1 MKDDE
6 KWEKVETPKQEEEKV
21 EIEMEETIDEDDGS
35 PSNVE
40 PEIAEDKKTEE
51 PKELEGI
58 ETKGAQKRIRQ
69 LIKQRKDKEDQIA
82 QLIQQNEQLQGL
94 VKKRETEFST
104 VSKKNLEVTEKQ
116 LTDKLNMARVAYKNA
131 YEAGDQD
138 KLLQAQEMLNEAQV
152 DLKNI
157 NVTKEKFKQEP
168 QQQPV
173 QQQQYQ
179 QPVAQQA
186 PDPRA
191 QEWAQQNT
199 WFGKDNIMTAAA
211 LAIDAELKQ
220 EGYSTND
227 IEFYQEVDKRI
238 RESFPTKFQDE
249 GNVQD
254 NRQQV
259 TSKPA
264 QVVAG
269 ASRST
274 PNPKKVRL
282 SKDDVRLAN
291 KWGIPLEQ
299 YALEKRKATQA
310 DGEYTNINTRR
321 GG

>member
-1 MKDDE
+1 MTKE
-6 KWEKVETPKQEEEKV
+6 ENWEKVEAPTKEEEKI
-21 EIEMEETIDEDDGS
+21 EIEVEETDDAA
-35 PSNVE
+35 PSFVE
-40 PEIAEDKKTEE
+40 PKTEAKKEE
-51 PKELEGI
+51 PPELEGI

-69 LIKQRKDKEDQIA
+69 LIKQRKDKEDQIS
-82 QLIQQNEQLQGL
+82 QLMQKNEELQGL

-116 LTDKLNMARVAYKNA
+116 LTDKMNMARVAYKNA

-152 DLKNI
+152 DLKSV
-157 NVTKEKFKQEP
+157 NVTKEKFKQAP
-168 QQQPV
+168 QQPV

-199 WFGKDNIMTAAA
+199 WFGKDNVMTAAA

-220 EGYSTND
+220 EGYSTDD

-238 RESFPTKFQDE
+238 RESFPTKFQE
-249 GNVQD
+249 GNNQD
-254 NRQQV
+254 VRQQD
-259 TSKPA
+259 TSRPA

-274 PNPKKVRL
+274 PNPRKVKL
-282 SKDDVRLAN
+282 SKNDVNLAN
-291 KWGIPLEQ
+291 KWNIPLEQ
-299 YALEKRKATQA
+299 YAQEKMKATKSE
-310 DGEYTNINTRR
+310 GEYTTINTRR

>member
-40 PEIAEDKKTEE
+40 LEIAEDKKTEG

-82 QLIQQNEQLQGL
+82 QLIKQNEELQGL

-152 DLKNI
+152 DLKNV
-157 NVTKEKFKQEP
+157 NVTKEKFKQ
-168 QQQPV
+168 
-173 QQQQYQ
+173 
-179 QPVAQQA
+179 
-186 PDPRA
+186 
-191 QEWAQQNT
+191 
-199 WFGKDNIMTAAA
+199 
-211 LAIDAELKQ
+211 
-220 EGYSTND
+220 
-227 IEFYQEVDKRI
+227 
-238 RESFPTKFQDE
+238 
-249 GNVQD
+249 
-254 NRQQV
+254 
-259 TSKPA
+259 
-264 QVVAG
+264 
-269 ASRST
+269 
-274 PNPKKVRL
+274 
-282 SKDDVRLAN
+282 
-291 KWGIPLEQ
+291 
-299 YALEKRKATQA
+299 
-310 DGEYTNINTRR
+310 
-321 GG
+321 

>member
-6 KWEKVETPKQEEEKV
+6 KWGDIETPKQEEEEKV
-21 EIEMEETIDEDDGS
+21 EVEVEEDDGS

-40 PEIAEDKKTEE
+40 PEIAEDKKNEE

-94 VKKRETEFST
+94 VKKRENDFST

-152 DLKNI
+152 DLKNV
-157 NVTKEKFKQEP
+157 NVTKEKFKQAP
-168 QQQPV
+168 QQPV

-179 QPVAQQA
+179 QPIAQQA

-199 WFGKDNIMTAAA
+199 WFGKDNVMTAAA

-238 RESFPTKFQDE
+238 RESFPTKFQE

-291 KWGIPLEQ
+291 KWNIPLEQ

>member
-1 MKDDE
+1 MTKE
-6 KWEKVETPKQEEEKV
+6 ENWEKVETPKKENEEKI
-21 EIEMEETIDEDDGS
+21 EIEMEEPDDAT
-35 PSNVE
+35 PSSVE
-40 PEIAEDKKTEE
+40 PEVEKPKQEE

-82 QLIQQNEQLQGL
+82 QLMKQNEELQGL
-94 VKKRETEFST
+94 VKQRETEFST

-152 DLKNI
+152 DLKNV
-157 NVTKEKFKQEP
+157 NVTKEKFKQAP
-168 QQQPV
+168 QQPV

-199 WFGKDNIMTAAA
+199 WFGKDNVMTAAA

>member
-6 KWEKVETPKQEEEKV
+6 KWGDIETPKQEEEEKV
-21 EIEMEETIDEDDGS
+21 EVEVEEDDGS

-40 PEIAEDKKTEE
+40 PEIAEDKKNEE

-94 VKKRETEFST
+94 VKKRENDFST

-116 LTDKLNMARVAYKNA
+116 LTDKINMARVAYKNA

-152 DLKNI
+152 DLKNVNI
-157 NVTKEKFKQEP
+157 TKEKFKQAP
-168 QQQPV
+168 QQPV
-173 QQQQYQ
+173 QQQYQ
-179 QPVAQQA
+179 QPIAQQA

-199 WFGKDNIMTAAA
+199 WFGKDNVMTAAA

-238 RESFPTKFQDE
+238 RESFPTKFQE

-291 KWGIPLEQ
+291 KWNIPLEQ

>member
-6 KWEKVETPKQEEEKV
+6 KWEAVEASKEEEEKV
-21 EIEMEETIDEDDGS
+21 EVEVEEDDGS

-40 PEIAEDKKTEE
+40 PETIETKKTEE

-69 LIKQRKDKEDQIA
+69 LIKQRKDKEDQINK
-82 QLIQQNEQLQGL
+82 LIKQNEELQGL

-152 DLKNI
+152 DLKNV
-157 NVTKEKFKQEP
+157 NVTKEKFKQAP

-173 QQQQYQ
+173 QQQYQ

-199 WFGKDNIMTAAA
+199 WFGKDNVMTAAA

-220 EGYSTND
+220 EGYSTED

-310 DGEYTNINTRR
+310 EGEYTNINTRR

>member
-6 KWEKVETPKQEEEKV
+6 KWEKVETPKKEEEKV

-40 PEIAEDKKTEE
+40 LEIAEDKKTEG

-82 QLIQQNEQLQGL
+82 QLIKQNEELQGL

-152 DLKNI
+152 DLKNVNI
-157 NVTKEKFKQEP
+157 TKEKFKQEP
-168 QQQPV
+168 QQPV

-179 QPVAQQA
+179 QPIAQQA

-199 WFGKDNIMTAAA
+199 WFGKDNVMTAAA

-238 RESFPTKFQDE
+238 RESFPTKFQE

-291 KWGIPLEQ
+291 KWNIPLEQ

>member
-1 MKDDE
+1 
-6 KWEKVETPKQEEEKV
+6 
-21 EIEMEETIDEDDGS
+21 
-35 PSNVE
+35 
-40 PEIAEDKKTEE
+40 
-51 PKELEGI
+51 
-58 ETKGAQKRIRQ
+58 
-69 LIKQRKDKEDQIA
+69 
-82 QLIQQNEQLQGL
+82 
-94 VKKRETEFST
+94 
-104 VSKKNLEVTEKQ
+104 
-116 LTDKLNMARVAYKNA
+116 
-131 YEAGDQD
+131 
-138 KLLQAQEMLNEAQV
+138 MLNEAQV
-152 DLKNI
+152 DLKNV

-168 QQQPV
+168 QQPV

-199 WFGKDNIMTAAA
+199 WFGKDNVMTAAA

>member
-6 KWEKVETPKQEEEKV
+6 KWEAVEASKEEEEKIEV
-21 EIEMEETIDEDDGS
+21 EVEEDDGS

-40 PEIAEDKKTEE
+40 PETIETKKIEE

-69 LIKQRKDKEDQIA
+69 LIKQRKDKEDQINK
-82 QLIQQNEQLQGL
+82 LIKQNEELQGL

-152 DLKNI
+152 DLKNV

-173 QQQQYQ
+173 QQQYQ

-199 WFGKDNIMTAAA
+199 WFGKDNVMTAAA

-227 IEFYQEVDKRI
+227 VEFYQEVDKRI

>member
-1 MKDDE
+1 MTKE
-6 KWEKVETPKQEEEKV
+6 ENWEKVEAPKQEEEKI
-21 EIEMEETIDEDDGS
+21 EIEVEETDDAA
-35 PSNVE
+35 PSSVE
-40 PEIAEDKKTEE
+40 PKTEAKKEE
-51 PKELEGI
+51 PPELEGI

-69 LIKQRKDKEDQIA
+69 LIKQRKDKEDQIS
-82 QLIQQNEQLQGL
+82 QLMQKNEELQGL

-116 LTDKLNMARVAYKNA
+116 LTDKMNMARVAYKNA
-131 YEAGDQD
+131 YEAGDQE
-138 KLLQAQEMLNEAQV
+138 KLLQAQEMLNETQV
-152 DLKNI
+152 DLKNV
-157 NVTKEKFKQEP
+157 NVTKEKFKQAP
-168 QQQPV
+168 QQPV

-199 WFGKDNIMTAAA
+199 WFGKDNVMTAAA

-220 EGYSTND
+220 EGYSTDD

-238 RESFPTKFQDE
+238 RESFPTKFQE
-249 GNVQD
+249 GNNQD
-254 NRQQV
+254 VRQQD
-259 TSKPA
+259 TSRPA

-274 PNPKKVRL
+274 PNPRKVKL
-282 SKDDVRLAN
+282 SKNDVNLAN
-291 KWGIPLEQ
+291 KWNIPLEQ
-299 YALEKRKATQA
+299 YAQEKMKATKSE
-310 DGEYTNINTRR
+310 GEYTTINTRR

>member
-6 KWEKVETPKQEEEKV
+6 KWGDVETPKQEEEEKV
-21 EIEMEETIDEDDGS
+21 EVEVEEDDGS

-40 PEIAEDKKTEE
+40 PEIAEDKKNEE

-69 LIKQRKDKEDQIA
+69 LIKQRKDKEDQIT
-82 QLIQQNEQLQGL
+82 QLIQQNEKLQGL
-94 VKKRETEFST
+94 VKKRENDFST

-116 LTDKLNMARVAYKNA
+116 LTDKMNMARVAYKNA
-131 YEAGDQD
+131 YEVGDQD

-157 NVTKEKFKQEP
+157 NVTKEKFKQAP

-173 QQQQYQ
+173 QQQYQ
-179 QPVAQQA
+179 QPIAQQA

-199 WFGKDNIMTAAA
+199 WFGKDNVMTAAA

-220 EGYSTND
+220 EGYSTD
-227 IEFYQEVDKRI
+227 DVEFYQEVDKRI
-238 RESFPTKFQDE
+238 RESFPTKFQE

-291 KWGIPLEQ
+291 KWNIPLEQ

>member
-6 KWEKVETPKQEEEKV
+6 KWEKVETPKKEEEKV

-40 PEIAEDKKTEE
+40 PEIVEDKKTEE

-82 QLIQQNEQLQGL
+82 QLIKQNEELQGL

-116 LTDKLNMARVAYKNA
+116 LTDKINMARVAYKNA

-152 DLKNI
+152 DLKNVNI
-157 NVTKEKFKQEP
+157 TKEKFKQAP
-168 QQQPV
+168 QQPV
-173 QQQQYQ
+173 QQQYQ
-179 QPVAQQA
+179 HPIAQQA

-199 WFGKDNIMTAAA
+199 WFGKDNVMTAAA

-238 RESFPTKFQDE
+238 RESFPTKFQE

>member
-6 KWEKVETPKQEEEKV
+6 KWEKVETPKKEEEKV

-40 PEIAEDKKTEE
+40 LEIAEDKKTEG

-82 QLIQQNEQLQGL
+82 QLIKQNEELQGL

-152 DLKNI
+152 DLKNVNI
-157 NVTKEKFKQEP
+157 TKEKFKQAP
-168 QQQPV
+168 QQPV
-173 QQQQYQ
+173 QQQYQ
-179 QPVAQQA
+179 QPIAQQA

-191 QEWAQQNT
+191 QEWSQQNN
-199 WFGKDNIMTAAA
+199 WFGKDNVMTAAA

-238 RESFPTKFQDE
+238 RESFPTKFQE

>member
-6 KWEKVETPKQEEEKV
+6 KWEKVETPKKEEEKV

-40 PEIAEDKKTEE
+40 PEIVEDKKTEE

-82 QLIQQNEQLQGL
+82 QLIHQNEQLQGL
-94 VKKRETEFST
+94 VKKRENDFST

-116 LTDKLNMARVAYKNA
+116 LTDKINMARVAYKNA

-152 DLKNI
+152 DLKNV
-157 NVTKEKFKQEP
+157 NVTKEKFKQAP

-173 QQQQYQ
+173 QQQYQ

-199 WFGKDNIMTAAA
+199 WFGKDNVMTAAA

-238 RESFPTKFQDE
+238 RESFPTKFQE

>member
-6 KWEKVETPKQEEEKV
+6 KWGDIETPKQEEEEKV
-21 EIEMEETIDEDDGS
+21 EVEVEEDDGS

-40 PEIAEDKKTEE
+40 PELAEDKKNEE

-94 VKKRETEFST
+94 VKKRENDFST

-116 LTDKLNMARVAYKNA
+116 LTDKINMARVAYKNA

-152 DLKNI
+152 DLKNVNI
-157 NVTKEKFKQEP
+157 TKEKFKQAP
-168 QQQPV
+168 QQPV
-173 QQQQYQ
+173 QQQYQ
-179 QPVAQQA
+179 QPIAQQA

-199 WFGKDNIMTAAA
+199 WFGKDNVMTAAA

-238 RESFPTKFQDE
+238 RESFPTKFQE

-291 KWGIPLEQ
+291 KWNIPLEQ

>member
-1 MKDDE
+1 MTKE
-6 KWEKVETPKQEEEKV
+6 ENWEKVEAPVKEEEKI
-21 EIEMEETIDEDDGS
+21 EIEVEETDDAT
-35 PSNVE
+35 PSSVE
-40 PEIAEDKKTEE
+40 PKTEAKKEE
-51 PKELEGI
+51 PPELEGI

-69 LIKQRKDKEDQIA
+69 LIKQRKDKEDQIS
-82 QLIQQNEQLQGL
+82 QLMQKNEELQGL

-116 LTDKLNMARVAYKNA
+116 LTDKMNMARVAYKNA

-152 DLKNI
+152 DLKSV
-157 NVTKEKFKQEP
+157 NVTKEKFKQAP
-168 QQQPV
+168 QQPV

-199 WFGKDNIMTAAA
+199 WFGKDNVMTAAA

-220 EGYSTND
+220 EGYSTDD

-238 RESFPTKFQDE
+238 RESFPTKFQE
-249 GNVQD
+249 GNNQD
-254 NRQQV
+254 VRQQD
-259 TSKPA
+259 TSRPA

-274 PNPKKVRL
+274 PNPRKVKL
-282 SKDDVRLAN
+282 SKNDVNLAN
-291 KWGIPLEQ
+291 KWNIPLEQ
-299 YALEKRKATQA
+299 YAQEKMKATKSE
-310 DGEYTNINTRR
+310 GEYTTINTRR

>member
-6 KWEKVETPKQEEEKV
+6 KWGDIETPKQEEEEKV
-21 EIEMEETIDEDDGS
+21 EVEVEEDDGS

-40 PEIAEDKKTEE
+40 PEIAEDKKNEE

-94 VKKRETEFST
+94 VKKRENDFST

-116 LTDKLNMARVAYKNA
+116 LTDKINMARVAYKNA

-152 DLKNI
+152 DLKNVNI
-157 NVTKEKFKQEP
+157 TKEKFKQAP
-168 QQQPV
+168 QQPV
-173 QQQQYQ
+173 QQQYQ
-179 QPVAQQA
+179 QPIAQQA

-199 WFGKDNIMTAAA
+199 WFGKDNVMTAAA

-238 RESFPTKFQDE
+238 RESFPTKFQE

>member
-40 PEIAEDKKTEE
+40 PEIVEDKKTEE

-94 VKKRETEFST
+94 VKKRENDFST

-116 LTDKLNMARVAYKNA
+116 LTDKINMARVAYKNA

-152 DLKNI
+152 DLKNVNI
-157 NVTKEKFKQEP
+157 TKEKFKQAP
-168 QQQPV
+168 QQPV
-173 QQQQYQ
+173 QQQYQ
-179 QPVAQQA
+179 QPIAQQA

-199 WFGKDNIMTAAA
+199 WFGKDNVMTAAA

-238 RESFPTKFQDE
+238 RESFPTKFQE

>member
-1 MKDDE
+1 MVNNNKYQRSTQH
-6 KWEKVETPKQEEEKV
+6 TPV
-21 EIEMEETIDEDDGS
+21 
-35 PSNVE
+35 
-40 PEIAEDKKTEE
+40 
-51 PKELEGI
+51 
-58 ETKGAQKRIRQ
+58 
-69 LIKQRKDKEDQIA
+69 
-82 QLIQQNEQLQGL
+82 
-94 VKKRETEFST
+94 
-104 VSKKNLEVTEKQ
+104 
-116 LTDKLNMARVAYKNA
+116 
-131 YEAGDQD
+131 
-138 KLLQAQEMLNEAQV
+138 
-152 DLKNI
+152 
-157 NVTKEKFKQEP
+157 
-168 QQQPV
+168 
-173 QQQQYQ
+173 QQQYQ

-199 WFGKDNIMTAAA
+199 WFGKDNVMTAAA

-227 IEFYQEVDKRI
+227 VEFYQEVDKRI

-310 DGEYTNINTRR
+310 EGEYTNINTRR

>member
-1 MKDDE
+1 MTKE
-6 KWEKVETPKQEEEKV
+6 ENWEKVEAPAKEEEKI
-21 EIEMEETIDEDDGS
+21 EIEVEETDDAA
-35 PSNVE
+35 PSSVE
-40 PEIAEDKKTEE
+40 PKTEAKKEE
-51 PKELEGI
+51 PPELEGI

-69 LIKQRKDKEDQIA
+69 LIKQRKDKEDQIS
-82 QLIQQNEQLQGL
+82 QLMQKNEELQGL

-116 LTDKLNMARVAYKNA
+116 LTDKMNMARVAYKNA

-152 DLKNI
+152 DLKSV
-157 NVTKEKFKQEP
+157 NVTKEKFKQAP
-168 QQQPV
+168 QQPV

-199 WFGKDNIMTAAA
+199 WFGKDNVMTAAA

-220 EGYSTND
+220 EGYSTDD

-238 RESFPTKFQDE
+238 RESFPTKFQE
-249 GNVQD
+249 GNNQD
-254 NRQQV
+254 VRQQD
-259 TSKPA
+259 TSRPA

-274 PNPKKVRL
+274 PNPRKVKL
-282 SKDDVRLAN
+282 SKNDVNLAN
-291 KWGIPLEQ
+291 KWNIPLEQ
-299 YALEKRKATQA
+299 YAQEKMKATKSE
-310 DGEYTNINTRR
+310 GEYTTINTRR

>member
-1 MKDDE
+1 MTKE
-6 KWEKVETPKQEEEKV
+6 ENWEKVETPTKENEEKI
-21 EIEMEETIDEDDGS
+21 EIEMEEPDDAT
-35 PSNVE
+35 PSSVE
-40 PEIAEDKKTEE
+40 PEVEKPKQEE

-82 QLIQQNEQLQGL
+82 QLVKQNEELQGL
-94 VKKRETEFST
+94 VKQRETEFST

-116 LTDKLNMARVAYKNA
+116 LTDKINMARVAYKNA

-152 DLKNI
+152 DLKNV
-157 NVTKEKFKQEP
+157 NVTKEKFKQAP
-168 QQQPV
+168 QQPV

-179 QPVAQQA
+179 QPIAQQA

>member
-6 KWEKVETPKQEEEKV
+6 KWEKVETPKKEEEKV

-40 PEIAEDKKTEE
+40 LEITEDKKTEE

-152 DLKNI
+152 DLKNV
-157 NVTKEKFKQEP
+157 NVTKEKFKQVP
-168 QQQPV
+168 QQPV

-199 WFGKDNIMTAAA
+199 WFGKDNVMTAAA

-220 EGYSTND
+220 EGYSTD
-227 IEFYQEVDKRI
+227 DVEFYQEVDKRI
-238 RESFPTKFQDE
+238 RESFPTKFQE
-249 GNVQD
+249 GNTQD
-254 NRQQV
+254 VRQQD

-274 PNPKKVRL
+274 PNPRKVRL
-282 SKDDVRLAN
+282 SKNDVNLAN
-291 KWGIPLEQ
+291 KWNIPLEQ
-299 YALEKRKATQA
+299 YAQEKMKATKSE
-310 DGEYTNINTRR
+310 GEYTTINTRR

>member
-6 KWEKVETPKQEEEKV
+6 KWGDIETPKQEEEEKV
-21 EIEMEETIDEDDGS
+21 EVEVEEDDGS

-40 PEIAEDKKTEE
+40 PEIAEDKKNEE

-82 QLIQQNEQLQGL
+82 QLIQQNEQLQSL

-152 DLKNI
+152 DLKNVNI
-157 NVTKEKFKQEP
+157 TKEKFKQAP
-168 QQQPV
+168 QQPV
-173 QQQQYQ
+173 QQQYQ
-179 QPVAQQA
+179 QPIAQQA

-199 WFGKDNIMTAAA
+199 WFGKDNVMTAAA

-238 RESFPTKFQDE
+238 RESFPTKFQE

>member
-1 MKDDE
+1 MTKE
-6 KWEKVETPKQEEEKV
+6 ENWEKVEAPVKEEEKI
-21 EIEMEETIDEDDGS
+21 EIEVEETDDAT
-35 PSNVE
+35 PSSVE
-40 PEIAEDKKTEE
+40 PKTEAKKE
-51 PKELEGI
+51 ESPELEGI

-69 LIKQRKDKEDQIA
+69 LIKQRKDKEDQIS
-82 QLIQQNEQLQGL
+82 QLMQKNEELQGL

-116 LTDKLNMARVAYKNA
+116 LTDKMNMARVAYKNA

-152 DLKNI
+152 DLKSV
-157 NVTKEKFKQEP
+157 NVTKEKFKQAS
-168 QQQPV
+168 QQPV
-173 QQQQYQ
+173 QQQYQ

-199 WFGKDNIMTAAA
+199 WFGKDNVMTAAA

-227 IEFYQEVDKRI
+227 IEFYQEIDKRI
-238 RESFPTKFQDE
+238 RESFPTKFQE
-249 GNVQD
+249 GNNQD
-254 NRQQV
+254 VRQQD
-259 TSKPA
+259 TSRPA

-274 PNPKKVRL
+274 PNPRKVKL
-282 SKDDVRLAN
+282 SKNDVNLAN
-291 KWGIPLEQ
+291 KWNIPLEQ
-299 YALEKRKATQA
+299 YAQEKMKATKSE
-310 DGEYTNINTRR
+310 GEYTTINTRR

>member
-6 KWEKVETPKQEEEKV
+6 KWEKVETPKKEEEKV

-40 PEIAEDKKTEE
+40 PEIVEDKKTEE

-82 QLIQQNEQLQGL
+82 QLIKQNEELQGL

-138 KLLQAQEMLNEAQV
+138 KLLRAQEMLNEAQV
-152 DLKNI
+152 DLKNV
-157 NVTKEKFKQEP
+157 NVTKEKFKQAP
-168 QQQPV
+168 QQPV
-173 QQQQYQ
+173 QQQYQ
-179 QPVAQQA
+179 QPIAQQA

-199 WFGKDNIMTAAA
+199 RFGKDNVMTAAA

-220 EGYSTND
+220 EGYSTD
-227 IEFYQEVDKRI
+227 YIEFYQEVDKRI
-238 RESFPTKFQDE
+238 RESFPTIFQDE

>member
-6 KWEKVETPKQEEEKV
+6 KWEAVEAPKEEEEKV
-21 EIEMEETIDEDDGS
+21 EVEVEEDDGS

-40 PEIAEDKKTEE
+40 PETIETKKTEE

-58 ETKGAQKRIRQ
+58 DTKGAQKRIRQ
-69 LIKQRKDKEDQIA
+69 LIKQRKDKEDQINK
-82 QLIQQNEQLQGL
+82 LIKQNEELQGL

-152 DLKNI
+152 DLKNV
-157 NVTKEKFKQEP
+157 NVTKEKFKQAP

-173 QQQQYQ
+173 QQQYQ

-199 WFGKDNIMTAAA
+199 WFGKDNVMTAAA

-310 DGEYTNINTRR
+310 EGEYTNINTRR

>member
-6 KWEKVETPKQEEEKV
+6 KWEKVETPKKEEEKV

-40 PEIAEDKKTEE
+40 LEIAEDKKTEG

-82 QLIQQNEQLQGL
+82 QLIKQNEELQGL

-152 DLKNI
+152 DLKNV
-157 NVTKEKFKQEP
+157 NVTKEKFKQAP
-168 QQQPV
+168 QQPV
-173 QQQQYQ
+173 QQQYQ

-199 WFGKDNIMTAAA
+199 WFGKDNVMTAAA

>member
-6 KWEKVETPKQEEEKV
+6 KWGDVETPKQEEEKV
-21 EIEMEETIDEDDGS
+21 EVEVEEDDGS

-40 PEIAEDKKTEE
+40 PEIVEDKKTEE

-82 QLIQQNEQLQGL
+82 QLIQQNEQLQSL

-152 DLKNI
+152 DLKNV
-157 NVTKEKFKQEP
+157 NVTKEKFKQAP
-168 QQQPV
+168 QQPV

-179 QPVAQQA
+179 QPIAQQA

-199 WFGKDNIMTAAA
+199 WFGKDNVMTAAA

-220 EGYSTND
+220 EGYSTDD

-238 RESFPTKFQDE
+238 RESFPNKFQE
-249 GNVQD
+249 GNTQD
-254 NRQQV
+254 VRQQD

-274 PNPKKVRL
+274 PNPRKVRL
-282 SKDDVRLAN
+282 SKNDVNLAN
-291 KWGIPLEQ
+291 KWNIPLEQ
-299 YALEKRKATQA
+299 YAQEKMKATKSE
-310 DGEYTNINTRR
+310 GEYTTINTRR

>member
-6 KWEKVETPKQEEEKV
+6 KWGDIETPKQEEEKIEV
-21 EIEMEETIDEDDGS
+21 EVEEDDGS

-82 QLIQQNEQLQGL
+82 QLVKQNEELQGL

-152 DLKNI
+152 DLKNV

-168 QQQPV
+168 Q
-173 QQQQYQ
+173 Q

-199 WFGKDNIMTAAA
+199 WFGKDNVMTAAA

>member
-1 MKDDE
+1 
-6 KWEKVETPKQEEEKV
+6 
-21 EIEMEETIDEDDGS
+21 
-35 PSNVE
+35 
-40 PEIAEDKKTEE
+40 
-51 PKELEGI
+51 
-58 ETKGAQKRIRQ
+58 
-69 LIKQRKDKEDQIA
+69 
-82 QLIQQNEQLQGL
+82 
-94 VKKRETEFST
+94 
-104 VSKKNLEVTEKQ
+104 
-116 LTDKLNMARVAYKNA
+116 MARVAYKNA

-152 DLKNI
+152 DLKNVNI
-157 NVTKEKFKQEP
+157 TKEKFKQAP
-168 QQQPV
+168 QQPV
-173 QQQQYQ
+173 QQQYQ

-199 WFGKDNIMTAAA
+199 WFGKDNVMTAAA

-238 RESFPTKFQDE
+238 RESFPTKFQE

>member
-6 KWEKVETPKQEEEKV
+6 KWGDIETPKQEEEEKV
-21 EIEMEETIDEDDGS
+21 EVEVEEDDGS

-40 PEIAEDKKTEE
+40 PEIAEDKKNEE

-94 VKKRETEFST
+94 VKKRENDFST

-152 DLKNI
+152 DLKNVNI
-157 NVTKEKFKQEP
+157 TKEKFKQAP
-168 QQQPV
+168 QQPV
-173 QQQQYQ
+173 QQQYQ
-179 QPVAQQA
+179 QPIAQQA

-199 WFGKDNIMTAAA
+199 WFGKDNVMTAAA

-238 RESFPTKFQDE
+238 RESFPTKFQE

>member
-1 MKDDE
+1 MTKE
-6 KWEKVETPKQEEEKV
+6 ENWEKVETPTKENEEKI
-21 EIEMEETIDEDDGS
+21 EIEMEEPDDAT
-35 PSNVE
+35 PSSVE
-40 PEIAEDKKTEE
+40 PETKIETEKPKQEE

-82 QLIQQNEQLQGL
+82 QLMKQNEELQGL
-94 VKKRETEFST
+94 VKQRETEFST

-116 LTDKLNMARVAYKNA
+116 LTDKINMARVAYKNA

-152 DLKNI
+152 DLKNV
-157 NVTKEKFKQEP
+157 NVTKEKFKQAP
-168 QQQPV
+168 QQPV

-199 WFGKDNIMTAAA
+199 WFGKDNVMTAAA

-220 EGYSTND
+220 EGYSTDD

-238 RESFPTKFQDE
+238 RESFPTKFQE
-249 GNVQD
+249 GNTQD
-254 NRQQV
+254 VRQQD

-274 PNPKKVRL
+274 PNPRKVRL
-282 SKDDVRLAN
+282 SKNDVNLAN
-291 KWGIPLEQ
+291 KWNIPLEQ
-299 YALEKRKATQA
+299 YAQEKMKATKSE
-310 DGEYTNINTRR
+310 GEYTTINTRR